1 MKQKLHINQS
11 GIAHMMLFLVV
22 IVLVG
27 VGGAGYY
34 VWNKSKDKDP
44 GSSAQS
50 ATSKEIEAEC
60 KRTIEDKDLCKMA
73 SSYDFNK
80 GNFVMTITGSQDGQQ
95 FTWSVQNDGENS
107 QANILGFETISY
119 NGDSYVKDASG
130 TWMKYPK
137 SESEEED
144 LSDDLT
150 DDLDFSDEE
159 ASWYTKVGKEP
170 CGNMTCF
177 HYSYKDP
184 NDATNNAEF
193 FFDDEEYKIRKITSS
208 STEGGSMEMLITYG
222 NAKVS
227 PPEDYTSQ

>member
-1 MKQKLHINQS
+1 
-11 GIAHMMLFLVV
+11 
-22 IVLVG
+22 
-27 VGGAGYY
+27 
-34 VWNKSKDKDP
+34 
-44 GSSAQS
+44 
-50 ATSKEIEAEC
+50 
-60 KRTIEDKDLCKMA
+60 
-73 SSYDFNK
+73 
-80 GNFVMTITGSQDGQQ
+80 
-95 FTWSVQNDGENS
+95 
-107 QANILGFETISY
+107 
-119 NGDSYVKDASG
+119 
-130 TWMKYPK
+130 
-137 SESEEED
+137 
-144 LSDDLT
+144 
-150 DDLDFSDEE
+150 LDFSDEE